1 MSRSDTIAD
10 GASRSSV
17 PSASHSGA
25 SHSGVLS
32 CPDCGAAL
40 AVDQRYCVSCGAR
53 CRTAP
58 QAVAEL
64 ISSFE
69 DPQGADADA
78 GLGAGADAG
87 LGVGAGS
94 RPARG
99 PAWLSGGVLINRP
112 AMATAVMALL
122 AFGVLVGSNITP
134 TPQSSADSPIVV
146 ALAPSTSQTQ
156 PSSTTTPAPASEP
169 TPTPEPAATATST
182 SEEASTPP
190 VPTGPASSTGGKK
203 KAAKPKESTSPS
215 AGGKSGEGSAPAS
228 GSKLPPIKHV
238 FLIVLSDQGYDAMF
252 GGGSTAPYLSQAL
265 PKQGELLPDYYAV
278 TGGELANEIALI
290 SGQGP
295 TPQTAA
301 NCPTFA
307 SIAPGTLGSEGQ
319 VLGEG
324 CVYPQSTQTLADQLT
339 TAGKSWRAYIGGAET
354 APAGQPQSC
363 RHPTLGSADPNQTP
377 VPGDPYVTWRNPF
390 VYFQSLTSG
399 QACAEDDVSLGQ
411 LQPDLASASKT
422 PSFAYISPSRCQDGS
437 EEPCA
442 PGAPAGLAAADTFLE
457 KVVPEIEASPAYKEG
472 GLIAITSDQAP
483 QSGPNADSSGC
494 CTTSAYPNLPA
505 PAPGSTTTSAA
516 TTTTPQ
522 ASTATPT
529 TATATATTST
539 TPEVPTSGATT
550 PSSGTGSAGSST
562 PTGTPAGGGKV
573 GLLLISKYVKP
584 GSVNAIGQYNHFSLL
599 LSIEDLFGLKP
610 LGYAAAPGQ
619 LPFDHSVFNAY
630 GSAPAFG

>member
-1 MSRSDTIAD
+1 MGRRRCPEQTMSRADTIAD
-10 GASRSSV
+10 GALHSGM
-17 PSASHSGA
+17 PIASHSGVLSA
-25 SHSGVLS
+25 PYGGVLS

-40 AVDQRYCVSCGAR
+40 AVDQRYCVNCGAR

-58 QAVAEL
+58 RAVAEL
-64 ISSFE
+64 LSSFE
-69 DPQGADADA
+69 DPQGADV
-78 GLGAGADAG
+78 GAGA
-87 LGVGAGS
+87 GAQ
-94 RPARG
+94 PARG
-99 PAWLSGGVLINRP
+99 PAWLSGGVLLSRP

-134 TPQSSADSPIVV
+134 TPQSAADSPILV
-146 ALAPSTSQTQ
+146 ALAPSTSSTQ
-156 PSSTTTPAPASEP
+156 PSPSATPAPASEP
-169 TPTPEPAATATST
+169 APTPEPAATST
-182 SEEASTPP
+182 GEEASTPA
-190 VPTGPASSTGGKK
+190 VPTGPAQTPAGGKK
-203 KAAKPKESTSPS
+203 KAAKPKQESTSPTGS
-215 AGGKSGEGSAPAS
+215 GKSGEGSAPTS
-228 GSKLPPIKHV
+228 SSKLPPIKHV

-252 GGGSTAPYLSQAL
+252 GGSTASYLSQAL

-307 SIAPGTLGSEGQ
+307 PLAPGTAGAEGQ

-339 TAGKSWRAYIGGAET
+339 AAGKSWRAYIGGAES

-363 RHPTLGSADPNQTP
+363 RHPALGSADPNQTP

-399 QACAEDDVSLGQ
+399 QACTEDDVSLQQ

-442 PGAPAGLAAADTFLE
+442 PGQPAGLAAADTFLE

-505 PAPGSTTTSAA
+505 AAPGSTTT
-516 TTTTPQ
+516 TTP
-522 ASTATPT
+522 AP
-529 TATATATTST
+529 ATATTST
-539 TPEVPTSGATT
+539 TPEAPTSGATT
-550 PSSGTGSAGSST
+550 PASGSGSAGSSPT

-619 LPFDHSVFNAY
+619 LPFDKSVFNAY

>member
-1 MSRSDTIAD
+1 MSRADTIAD
-10 GASRSSV
+10 GASHSDV
-17 PSASHSGA
+17 PSAPYGGVP
-25 SHSGVLS
+25 HSGVLS

-40 AVDQRYCVSCGAR
+40 AVDQRYCVCCGAR
-53 CRTAP
+53 CRAASP
-58 QAVAEL
+58 AVAEL
-64 ISSFE
+64 ISPLE
-69 DPQGADADA
+69 DSGGGSTGAGASTGAGMGADAQ
-78 GLGAGADAG
+78 
-87 LGVGAGS
+87 
-94 RPARG
+94 PARG
-99 PAWLSGGVLINRP
+99 PAWLSGGVLLSRP

-134 TPQSSADSPIVV
+134 TPQSAADSPILV

-156 PSSTTTPAPASEP
+156 PSAATTPAPASEP
-169 TPTPEPAATATST
+169 APTPEPAATSTST
-182 SEEASTPP
+182 SEEASTPS

-203 KAAKPKESTSPS
+203 KAAKPKESTSPG

-228 GSKLPPIKHV
+228 GSQLPPIKHV
-238 FLIVLSDQGYDAMF
+238 FMIVLSDQGYDAMF
-252 GGGSTAPYLSQAL
+252 GGGSSAPYLSQAL

-295 TPQTAA
+295 TPQTAT

-339 TAGKSWRAYIGGAET
+339 TAGKSWRAYIGGAEN

-363 RHPTLGSADPNQTP
+363 RHPALGSADPNQTP

-399 QACAEDDVSLGQ
+399 QACAEDDVSMQQ

-505 PAPGSTTTSAA
+505 AAPTTTA
-516 TTTTPQ
+516 TTTTP
-522 ASTATPT
+522 TTTTT
-529 TATATATTST
+529 TATT
-539 TPEVPTSGATT
+539 
-550 PSSGTGSAGSST
+550 T

-619 LPFDHSVFNAY
+619 LPFDKSVFNAY

>member
-1 MSRSDTIAD
+1 
-10 GASRSSV
+10 
-17 PSASHSGA
+17 
-25 SHSGVLS
+25 
-32 CPDCGAAL
+32 
-40 AVDQRYCVSCGAR
+40 
-53 CRTAP
+53 
-58 QAVAEL
+58 
-64 ISSFE
+64 
-69 DPQGADADA
+69 
-78 GLGAGADAG
+78 
-87 LGVGAGS
+87 
-94 RPARG
+94 
-99 PAWLSGGVLINRP
+99 
-112 AMATAVMALL
+112 
-122 AFGVLVGSNITP
+122 
-134 TPQSSADSPIVV
+134 
-146 ALAPSTSQTQ
+146 
-156 PSSTTTPAPASEP
+156 
-169 TPTPEPAATATST
+169 
-182 SEEASTPP
+182 
-190 VPTGPASSTGGKK
+190 
-203 KAAKPKESTSPS
+203 
-215 AGGKSGEGSAPAS
+215 
-228 GSKLPPIKHV
+228 
-238 FLIVLSDQGYDAMF
+238 
-252 GGGSTAPYLSQAL
+252 
-265 PKQGELLPDYYAV
+265 
-278 TGGELANEIALI
+278 
-290 SGQGP
+290 
-295 TPQTAA
+295 
-301 NCPTFA
+301 
-307 SIAPGTLGSEGQ
+307 

-339 TAGKSWRAYIGGAET
+339 TAGKSWRAYIGGAES

-363 RHPTLGSADPNQTP
+363 RHPALGSADPNQTP

-399 QACAEDDVSLGQ
+399 QACTEDDVSLQQ

-505 PAPGSTTTSAA
+505 AAPGSTTPA
-516 TTTTPQ
+516 TTTP
-522 ASTATPT
+522 
-529 TATATATTST
+529 ST
-539 TPEVPTSGATT
+539 TTT
-550 PSSGTGSAGSST
+550 TTTT

>member
-1 MSRSDTIAD
+1 MGRRRCPEQTMSRADTIAD
-10 GASRSSV
+10 GAPHSGM
-17 PSASHSGA
+17 PTASHGGVLSAPYG
-25 SHSGVLS
+25 GVLS

-40 AVDQRYCVSCGAR
+40 AVDQRYCVNCGAR

-58 QAVAEL
+58 RAVAEL

-69 DPQGADADA
+69 DPQGA
-78 GLGAGADAG
+78 GMGAGVGTGA
-87 LGVGAGS
+87 GVGAS
-94 RPARG
+94 AQPVRG
-99 PAWLSGGVLINRP
+99 PAWLSGGVLLSRP

-122 AFGVLVGSNITP
+122 AFGVLIGSNITP
-134 TPQSSADSPIVV
+134 TPQSAADSPILV
-146 ALAPSTSQTQ
+146 ALAPSTSSTQ
-156 PSSTTTPAPASEP
+156 PSPSATPAPASEP
-169 TPTPEPAATATST
+169 APTPEPAATST
-182 SEEASTPP
+182 SEEASAPS
-190 VPTGPASSTGGKK
+190 VPTSPASNAGGKK
-203 KAAKPKESTSPS
+203 KAAKPKQESTSPTGS
-215 AGGKSGEGSAPAS
+215 GKSGEGSAPTS
-228 GSKLPPIKHV
+228 SSKLPPIKHV

-252 GGGSTAPYLSQAL
+252 GGGSTASYLSQAL

-307 SIAPGTLGSEGQ
+307 PLAPGTAGSEGQ

-339 TAGKSWRAYIGGAET
+339 AAGKSWRAYIGGAES

-363 RHPTLGSADPNQTP
+363 RHPALGSADPNQTP

-399 QACAEDDVSLGQ
+399 QACAEDDVSLQQ

-442 PGAPAGLAAADTFLE
+442 PGQPAGLAAADTFLE

-505 PAPGSTTTSAA
+505 AAPGSTTPA
-516 TTTTPQ
+516 TTTT
-522 ASTATPT
+522 
-529 TATATATTST
+529 ST
-539 TPEVPTSGATT
+539 TTTTTTT
-550 PSSGTGSAGSST
+550 PA
-562 PTGTPAGGGKV
+562 TGTPAGGGKV

-619 LPFDHSVFNAY
+619 LPFDKSVFNAY
-630 GSAPAFG
+630 GSSPAFG